1 MAGRLPVLSTLA
13 SLGVR
18 TVVSPSIGRHSVP
31 LMLGRFSSRGGR
43 KRWSEQSGG
52 GGHTQFHQEDG
63 RDCMMEDVEDKLE
76 ALLEEREKNRKT
88 IKYNIIE
95 RKMRPRGAPERKL
108 TWQAIEQIKFLKQEQ
123 PDEWS
128 VKHLAEGFSVSPDV
142 IVRVLKSQ
150 FIPDP
155 ARKLKQDAKVM
166 TRLNPQVLPSGSRA
180 EQSRLKLHRGRAADA
195 LLPSGSQE
203 NSLVPA
209 AAHTLIGGNTNS
221 DNKSLAVASAPVT
234 APASRF
240 TTAGKKDATERMSA
254 GDKSSHPAEE
264 EENWDGEVLSEEQ
277 IEQVWEMKKPA
288 PVVQVGKDFFDSE
301 GNFLYRI

>member
-1 MAGRLPVLSTLA
+1 MAGRLPVLSMLA

-18 TVVSPSIGRHSVP
+18 TVASPSVGHHRVP
-31 LMLGRFSSRGGR
+31 LMFGRFSSRGGG
-43 KRWSEQSGG
+43 KTWTEQS
-52 GGHTQFHQEDG
+52 GGHTQFYQEDG

-76 ALLEEREKNRKT
+76 ALLEEREKNRNA
-88 IKYNIIE
+88 IKYNIIK
-95 RKMRPRGAPERKL
+95 RKMRPPGAPERKL
-108 TWQAIEQIKFLKQEQ
+108 SWQAIEQIKYLRQEQ

-142 IVRVLKSQ
+142 IVRVLKSK

-155 ARKLKQDAKVM
+155 ARKLKQNAKVM
-166 TRLNPQVLPSGSRA
+166 TRLNPQVLPSGSGA
-180 EQSRLKLHRGRAADA
+180 QQSRLKLHRGRTADA

-203 NSLVPA
+203 NSLVPV
-209 AAHTLIGGNTNS
+209 AAHTLIGVNTNS

-240 TTAGKKDATERMSA
+240 TSASNIDATERTTA
-254 GDKSSHPAEE
+254 GDNSSHPAEEE

-288 PVVQVGKDFFDSE
+288 PVVQVGKDFFDGE